1 MQVVVATRHKIVQT
15 KKKSNNKCLSCSL
28 IMKGVAFH
36 CWADELAVLYWGN
49 TATPTFP
56 PPGPVVELPHHSRFV
71 TTLYFVSSLFL
82 VLLTVR
88 PLSAL
93 SLPSIRYWQ
102 EAAGNCV
109 EETACKSLI
118 SPWRVSPHILLLL
131 LNLSSHF
138 LLCVFSLLS
147 HLVVHP
153 KCGLTF
159 QRVAPLGV
167 NNETWVRVCV
177 CVRERVWVCVY
188 VHVLFGGMTFLY
200 NGRDFK
206 LKCLSECVFLRI
218 QWLKNTS
225 LESFV
230 LISPASTRQLNK
242 QISTFMKKK
251 VLLWL
256 QRMSGIIGV
265 GMGMGGPFALRSLR
279 ASSGLKADF
288 FRIIWISKLTFSAK
302 CFLASLPPT
311 QSVFSC

>member
-1 MQVVVATRHKIVQT
+1 M
-15 KKKSNNKCLSCSL
+15 
-28 IMKGVAFH
+28 
-36 CWADELAVLYWGN
+36 
-49 TATPTFP
+49 
-56 PPGPVVELPHHSRFV
+56 
-71 TTLYFVSSLFL
+71 
-82 VLLTVR
+82 R
-88 PLSAL
+88 PFQQ

-102 EAAGNCV
+102 DAAGNCI

-118 SPWRVSPHILLLL
+118 SPLRVSPHILLLL
-131 LNLSSHF
+131 LHHHLNLSSHF

-167 NNETWVRVCV
+167 NNETWVCV
-177 CVRERVWVCVY
+177 CERERDGKRESVCVY
-188 VHVLFGGMTFLY
+188 VRALFGGMTFLY

-230 LISPASTRQLNK
+230 LISLTSTRQLNK
-242 QISTFMKKK
+242 QMSTFLKKK
-251 VLLWL
+251 KRLLWL

-265 GMGMGGPFALRSLR
+265 GGGPFPLRSLR
-279 ASSGLKADF
+279 ASSGLKPDF

-302 CFLASLPPT
+302 CFPASLPPT
-311 QSVFSC
+311 HSVFSC